1 LFKIR
6 YKVNKSSKAVIKFDS
21 FIPNMDDI
29 SNSFNFVDFELN
41 YKLND
46 KINFIFIANNILNIK
61 SFNQIQN
68 NDFSSYITRTNL
80 IQQYF
85 LLNMEYTF

>member
-1 LFKIR
+1 
-6 YKVNKSSKAVIKFDS
+6 
-21 FIPNMDDI
+21 MDDI